1 MDKNRVFR
9 RRGRRRSVTFNPSHQ
24 YIEDSVQEY
33 LKKGGKI
40 TKIERVNGNYQ
51 NFVSMPDSHVSVDD
65 FLFDR

>member
-1 MDKNRVFR
+1 MDR
-9 RRGRRRSVTFNPSHQ
+9 RTFKKRGRRKSVKFNPSHQ

-40 TKIERVNGNYQ
+40 TKIEKVAENIQ
-51 NFVSMPDSHVSVDD
+51 NFISMPDSNFSVDD